1 MTGTSALQYTGK
13 MSNDEVI
20 RDGLL
25 QAKREVESYLLTKMQ
40 GTPMRFPDMALVNKP
55 YAGFTGN
62 AQTSYAVALYENGV
76 MLMRHSTGD
85 NTRKPIRL
93 KIGYG
98 KRVHLKNPFEGAER
112 TVTGKTQLYT
122 KDGRGSRKSDIRDA
136 AHYELHAY
144 VALRR
149 RCRIRPVHRKPDR
162 EDETARGQSAWKHS

>member
-1 MTGTSALQYTGK
+1 

-122 KDGRGSRKSDIRDA
+122 KTGEEAVNLIFAMPRTMSSMLMLRYAVGVEYDPFIGNPIGRMRLLAGSLLGNILK
-136 AHYELHAY
+136 
-144 VALRR
+144 
-149 RCRIRPVHRKPDR
+149 
-162 EDETARGQSAWKHS
+162 